1 MRYRPNFAGCHRD
14 LGYLLVEN
22 GAAKE
27 ALIHLQQAV
36 RLNPADAQAK
46 TLLER
51 LLRQIVVP
59 YGI

>member
-1 MRYRPNFAGCHRD
+1 MHALALAALTACCLFA
-14 LGYLLVEN
+14 
-22 GAAKE
+22 
-27 ALIHLQQAV
+27 
-36 RLNPADAQAK
+36 NPADAQAK